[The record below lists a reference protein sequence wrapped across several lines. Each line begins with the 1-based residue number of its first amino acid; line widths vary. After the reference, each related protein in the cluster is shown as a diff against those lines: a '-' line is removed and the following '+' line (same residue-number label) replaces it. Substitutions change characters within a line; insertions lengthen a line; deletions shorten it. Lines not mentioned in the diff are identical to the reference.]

1 MLAAEE
7 SSQSW
12 PTNNE
17 KCQDIDTKSNDNRAS
32 SDSSETD
39 EPDND
44 EYDSDAIDSEWG
56 GEKVESGDLILVFI
70 NSDEEDANDR
80 PNATRS
86 G

>member
-1 MLAAEE
+1 MFAAEE

-44 EYDSDAIDSEWG
+44 ESDSDAIDSEWG
-56 GEKVESGDLILVFI
+56 GG
-70 NSDEEDANDR
+70 
-80 PNATRS
+80 
-86 G
+86 GGC

>member
-17 KCQDIDTKSNDNRAS
+17 KCHDIDTKSNDNRAS

-39 EPDND
+39 ELDND
-44 EYDSDAIDSEWG
+44 EYDSDAIDS
-56 GEKVESGDLILVFI
+56 GELKKLKS
-70 NSDEEDANDR
+70 
-80 PNATRS
+80 
-86 G
+86 